1 MSKKFNRAIG
11 LGGEVAKPGSTTV
24 VQVLEFDINDMVL
37 KASGVT
43 VPSAEAGY
51 AVGAEFIKTNGTAG
65 LIRYV
70 NEGTTSSCIFNQ
82 VRTIGSATLIAGGSA
97 LTLTQAAHAG
107 KVIAL
112 DTAAGTTITL
122 PAATGS
128 GAMYRFLVTVL
139 ATSNSH
145 IVKVANV
152 SDAMQGSIFTM
163 SDDPVTV
170 KGFFAVAGTSDTVT
184 LNRSTTG
191 SVTKGEMIEI
201 QDIATNVFQVNG
213 FTSSTGTEATPFSAT
228 V

>member
-1 MSKKFNRAIG
+1 MKIFNRG
-11 LGGEVAKPGSTTV
+11 VQLSGETLKPGSTTV
-24 VQVLEFDINDMVL
+24 VSVLETDINGNVL
-37 KASGVT
+37 KASGTT

-70 NEGTTSSCIFNQ
+70 NEGTTSSCVFNQ
-82 VRTIGSATLIAGGSA
+82 VRTIASSTLVAGGST
-97 LTLTQAAHAG
+97 LTLTQATHAG

-112 DTAAGTTITL
+112 DTATGTTITL

-128 GAMYRFLVTVL
+128 GAVYKFLVTAL
-139 ATSNSH
+139 ATSNNH
-145 IVKVANV
+145 IVKVANS

-163 SDDPVTV
+163 SDDPQTV
-170 KGFFAVAGTSDTVT
+170 KGFFAVAGTSDTIT